1 MICVSLND
9 AILSGEVN
17 GVSGEENGVSGEE
30 NGVSEEGSKVIGN
43 ATVTIRETTT
53 SSPFSCFPIQS
64 THAIKTQFLMLYS
77 SPFSFLCLI
86 ILSIAIYALLVLFYS
101 YALMSS
107 SPISPF
113 TRPTTD
119 AHSLL
124 ILNPPQVSIVSVL
137 LVSNTEPMHPQGTRK
152 IPLFGL
158 G

>member
-17 GVSGEENGVSGEE
+17 GVSGEVNGVSGEE
-30 NGVSEEGSKVIGN
+30 NGVSGEVNGMSGEENGVSEEGNAKTGN

-101 YALMSS
+101 YALYLF
-107 SPISPF
+107 I
-113 TRPTTD
+113 T
-119 AHSLL
+119 HL
-124 ILNPPQVSIVSVL
+124 SI
-137 LVSNTEPMHPQGTRK
+137 HK
-152 IPLFGL
+152 AYY
-158 G
+158 